1 MKLVRRLA
9 VVGGILLILSLVVVM
24 MQTNFLEEE
33 YPSGMIENQSGL
45 LPTESFDEGI
55 QVGSVAPDFILE
67 NLNGELVRLSDYRG
81 KKVFLNFW
89 ASWCGPCQD
98 EAPEM
103 QKFYEASPI
112 DSNHEILAINMTTKE
127 LSGDDV
133 AAFVQKHGL
142 TFPILLD
149 PHGEVEKLYQV
160 LAYPTSY
167 IVNADGIITY
177 SFKGPIRDSKE
188 LENLLNEY

>member
-9 VVGGILLILSLVVVM
+9 VLSSILLLASMVVM
-24 MQTNFLEEE
+24 MTQMNFGKEE

-55 QVGSVAPDFILE
+55 QIGMPAPDFVLE
-67 NLNGELVRLSDYRG
+67 TLDGELVRLSDYRG

-103 QKFYEASPI
+103 QKFHETSPSG
-112 DSNHEILAINMTTKE
+112 SNHQILAVNMTTKE
-127 LSGDDV
+127 LSGDD
-133 AAFVQKHGL
+133 ATAFAQKHGL
-142 TFPILLD
+142 TFPILID
-149 PHGEVEKLYQV
+149 PNGEVEKLYQV
-160 LAYPTSY
+160 IAYPTSY
-167 IVNADGIITY
+167 IVNAEGIITY
-177 SFKGPIRDSKE
+177 AFKGPIGDAKE
-188 LENLLNEY
+188 LENLLNKY